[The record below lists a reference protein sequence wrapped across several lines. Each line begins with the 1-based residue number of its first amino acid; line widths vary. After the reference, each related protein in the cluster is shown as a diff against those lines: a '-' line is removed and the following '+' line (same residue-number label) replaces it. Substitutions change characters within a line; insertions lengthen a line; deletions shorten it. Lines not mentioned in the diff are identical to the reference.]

1 MNADSRREA
10 LVRQLHT
17 TRVATGHLPPIWLAA
32 QKPPHHFLVRCR
44 RGGFASLAAEV
55 MTLAAP
61 PIRLCPLPGP
71 LHLPADSRGTLLL
84 NDVATLAFADQ
95 IALYEWLGAGTGDLR
110 IISVTAAPLAAL
122 VARGAF
128 LEGLFH
134 RLGAIQFDLVTGR
147 CSA

>member
-1 MNADSRREA
+1 MD
-10 LVRQLHT
+10 
-17 TRVATGHLPPIWLAA
+17 
-32 QKPPHHFLVRCR
+32 
-44 RGGFASLAAEV
+44 V
-55 MTLAAP
+55 MALAAP

-71 LHLPADSRGTLLL
+71 LHLPSDRRGTLLL
-84 NDVATLAFADQ
+84 NDVATLAFGDQ

-110 IISVTAAPLAAL
+110 IISVTVAPLAAL